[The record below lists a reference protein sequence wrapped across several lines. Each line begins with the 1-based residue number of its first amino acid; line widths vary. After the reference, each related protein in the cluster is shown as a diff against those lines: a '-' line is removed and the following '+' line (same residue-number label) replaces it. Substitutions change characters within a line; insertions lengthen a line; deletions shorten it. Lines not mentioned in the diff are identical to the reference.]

1 MKLNLIKKYPLLLT
15 LMTIL
20 VFLFSDKQSY
30 SNDAPLQIDIMG
42 GRVQAMPIAV
52 SFFSVDEDLINLKLK
67 EQIPNLISKNLVD
80 SGLFMLLDRNAY
92 MQKPSQLINIPP
104 KFRDWRIID
113 AQALITGNIEKK
125 DDSKIKVNVQLW
137 DVYGE
142 RRMFGISLSSKIK
155 SWRRIS
161 HIISDKIYE
170 RLTGEEGYFDTRI
183 VYVAESGKQKNK
195 IKRLAIMDQDGANHR
210 FLTDGSDLVLTP
222 RFSPTMQEITYLAY
236 YNKKPR
242 VYIFNID
249 TGQQEVLGD
258 FPGMTFA
265 PRFSPDGSKVIM
277 SLAKKG
283 VTDIYTMD
291 LATRRVQQLTQS
303 PSIDTSPTYSP
314 DGSRIVFNSDRG
326 GTQQLYV
333 MNSNGR
339 AIKRISFGKGR
350 YATPVWSPRGDL
362 IAFTKMFKG
371 KFFIGVMQPN
381 GKNERILADGYL
393 VESPTW
399 APNGRVLIFFRQME
413 PTANGVTRSVKLF
426 SIDLTGYNEREI
438 VTPLDASD
446 PAWSPLNP

>member
-15 LMTIL
+15 LITIL

-195 IKRLAIMDQDGANHR
+195 IKRLAIMDQDGANHKY
-210 FLTDGSDLVLTP
+210 LTNGKSLVLTP
-222 RFSPTMQEITYLAY
+222 RFSPNQQKIT
-236 YNKKPR
+236 
-242 VYIFNID
+242 F
-249 TGQQEVLGD
+249 
-258 FPGMTFA
+258 
-265 PRFSPDGSKVIM
+265 FSYKI
-277 SLAKKG
+277 
-283 VTDIYTMD
+283 
-291 LATRRVQQLTQS
+291 
-303 PSIDTSPTYSP
+303 
-314 DGSRIVFNSDRG
+314 
-326 GTQQLYV
+326 
-333 MNSNGR
+333 GR
-339 AIKRISFGKGR
+339 AH
-350 YATPVWSPRGDL
+350 V
-362 IAFTKMFKG
+362 
-371 KFFIGVMQPN
+371 
-381 GKNERILADGYL
+381 
-393 VESPTW
+393 
-399 APNGRVLIFFRQME
+399 
-413 PTANGVTRSVKLF
+413 
-426 SIDLTGYNEREI
+426 
-438 VTPLDASD
+438 
-446 PAWSPLNP
+446 